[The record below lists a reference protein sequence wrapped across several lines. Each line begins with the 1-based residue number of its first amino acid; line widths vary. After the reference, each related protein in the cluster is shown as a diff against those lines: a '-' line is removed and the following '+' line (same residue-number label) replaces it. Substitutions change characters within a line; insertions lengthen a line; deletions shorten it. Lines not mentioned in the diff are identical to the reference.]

1 MKENSALRSRNY
13 VTYLVGNTIS
23 LHGLWMYRVALG
35 WFAWQLSESEFWI
48 GVIAFTQF
56 APAVIFGPVFGVLAD
71 RFDRRAAS
79 LLINSLSLINML
91 LLGFLTSNGSV
102 DIHVLT
108 LFALM
113 QGMLDG
119 AHMPV
124 RMTIVP
130 NLVQKPQ
137 LQSAIA
143 LTSVSF
149 NVSRAIGPAIAGV
162 VIARWDVATA
172 FFVNGISYLSLIW
185 AIIVVRLNP
194 SEETQTERKAVWS
207 ELKEG
212 AHYAFTHKSIRALL
226 VIVALASVFGRGAL
240 EMMPA
245 FADSVFAGGS
255 SALATLTTAIGVG
268 AIVAGLIL
276 SRGTKW
282 LTINVVRFA
291 VLVGGLLIAYFST
304 LTDLNLAVLVIA
316 TSGVVLSMVG
326 VGSQILIQTLVD
338 DKVRGRV
345 SSFWGM
351 IAFGG
356 TALGGLI
363 VGAAANAFSLER
375 AGVTTGLLCA
385 AAALVSIAI
394 DRRNS

>member
-1 MKENSALRSRNY
+1 MNENSALHSRNY
-13 VTYLVGNTIS
+13 VTYLIGNTIS

-35 WFAWQLSESEFWI
+35 WFAWELSGSEFWI
-48 GVIAFTQF
+48 GVVAFTQF
-56 APAVIFGPVFGVLAD
+56 APAVVFGPVFGVLAD

-91 LLGFLTSNGSV
+91 LLALMTSNGAV
-102 DIHVLT
+102 DIQVLT

-113 QGMLDG
+113 QGVLDG

-124 RMTIVP
+124 RMTVVP
-130 NLVQKPQ
+130 NLVQKSQ

-149 NVSRAIGPAIAGV
+149 NLSRAIGPAIAGI

-172 FFVNGISYLSLIW
+172 FFVNAVSYLSLIW
-185 AIIVVRLNP
+185 AMIVVRLNP
-194 SEETQTERKAVWS
+194 SEEPRTERKAVWS
-207 ELKEG
+207 ELKDG
-212 AHYAFTHKSIRALL
+212 ARYAFTHKSIRALL

-245 FADSVFAGGS
+245 FADAVFAGGA
-255 SALATLTTAIGVG
+255 SALASLTTAIGVG
-268 AIVAGLIL
+268 AIIAGLIL
-276 SRGTKW
+276 SRGTAW
-282 LTINVVRFA
+282 LTINVVRGA
-291 VLVGGLLIAYFST
+291 VLLGGLLIAYFST
-304 LTDLNLAVLVIA
+304 LTNLNFAIIVIA
-316 TSGVVLSMVG
+316 ISGIVLSMVG

-338 DKVRGRV
+338 DSVRGRV
-345 SSFWGM
+345 LSFWGM

-356 TALGGLI
+356 TALGGLV
-363 VGAAANAFSLER
+363 VGAAANMFSLER